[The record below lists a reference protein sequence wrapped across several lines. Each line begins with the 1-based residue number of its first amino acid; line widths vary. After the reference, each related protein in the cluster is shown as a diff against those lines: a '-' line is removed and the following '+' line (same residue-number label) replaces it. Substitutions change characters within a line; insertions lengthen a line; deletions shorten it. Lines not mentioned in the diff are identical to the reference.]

1 MHNVIARSS
10 VGGRQRNE
18 DYFAVL
24 RMGDE
29 GLLVVVADGVGGH
42 VGGDVASKLATAA
55 FVSHVYKSWVIDLKG
70 PFARPS
76 DEEVTDMLRK
86 AVAYANE
93 SVRSAISG
101 AGTTI
106 VAAFIIDD
114 VAYVTNVGDSRAYLI
129 HGDEIHQI
137 TRDHSIPWREFEEKL
152 KSDISQFYHKNAKHS
167 QKLDIKSLA
176 EFKLKFLT
184 SHPQAHVVWNV
195 VGYFGAVDYI
205 DVYKLKLYCGD
216 LLLLATDGLTDVIS
230 DYDILEVVKQSKP
243 IEETLEMLIARAE
256 KTSTDNITIAMVDV
270 ACEKEKAYEI
280 SFFDI

>member
-1 MHNVIARSS
+1 MYRYRIFAKSS
-10 VGGRQRNE
+10 VGGRRRNE

-24 RMGDE
+24 RTGDGE
-29 GLLVVVADGVGGH
+29 FLVVVADGVGGH

-76 DEEVTDMLRK
+76 DGEVADMLRR
-86 AVAYANE
+86 AIAYANDA
-93 SVRSAISG
+93 VRSAISG

-106 VAAFIIDD
+106 VATLVTGD
-114 VAYVTNVGDSRAYLI
+114 VAYVVNVGDSRAYLI

-137 TRDHSIPWREFEEKL
+137 TRDHSIPWKEFEEKL
-152 KSDISQFYHKNAKHS
+152 QNNISQFYLKNVKHP
-167 QKLDIKSLA
+167 QELDIKSLA

-205 DVYKLKLYCGD
+205 DVHKLKLYCD
-216 LLLLATDGLTDVIS
+216 DILLLATDGLTDVLS
-230 DYDILEVVKQSKP
+230 DYDILEVARKSKST
-243 IEETLEMLIARAE
+243 EETLEKLMTKAE
-256 KTSTDNITIAMVDV
+256 KTSTDNITITMIDII
-270 ACEKEKAYEI
+270 CGKEKV
-280 SFFDI
+280 